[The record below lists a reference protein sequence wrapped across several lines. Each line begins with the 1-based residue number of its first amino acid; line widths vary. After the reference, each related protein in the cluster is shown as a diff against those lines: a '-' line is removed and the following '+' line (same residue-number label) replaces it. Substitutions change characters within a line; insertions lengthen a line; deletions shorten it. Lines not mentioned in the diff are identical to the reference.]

1 VPGVVLLPT
10 VRVRVELAPAEIGL
24 ELKPAL
30 VPAGTPVALRVTLWA
45 EPLVITVEMVLLAL
59 LPWEAV
65 TLLGLALIEKSEGG
79 AAVTVR
85 LTDVECVAL
94 LPVPV
99 TVTV

>member
-1 VPGVVLLPT
+1 VLLPT
-10 VRVRVELAPAEIGL
+10 VRVSVELAPAEIGL
-24 ELKPAL
+24 GLKPAL
-30 VPAGTPVALRVTLWA
+30 VPAGRPVVLRVTLWA

-59 LPWEAV
+59 LPWEAL

-85 LTDVECVAL
+85 LTDVEWVAL